1 MMNDFLVLF
10 VLFGMFVGLL
20 GVVGCIVQIIRIDM
34 KEKRDRATKETN
46 AKIELLE
53 FMASQT
59 DENEYFKMCDE
70 LGLCSKSSV
79 TEVILGIEK

>member
-1 MMNDFLVLF
+1 MMNDILMIGCLV
-10 VLFGMFVGLL
+10 GMFL
-20 GVVGCIVQIIRIDM
+20 GCLGMLGCIIQMIRLDM
-34 KEKRDRATKETN
+34 QEKRDRATKETN

-59 DENEYFKMCDE
+59 DENEYFKLCDE

-79 TEVILGIEK
+79 TEIILGIEK